1 MAFQASMCK
10 NPSGPVKG
18 KHNPTAWV
26 ERCIVISWA
35 GSTGFWVMANQ
46 RSSVQTMDGLNY
58 STRMV
63 EQPKQPAKN
72 IRCQSS
78 STNHGCH
85 RSETTEPHRDTGN
98 PGGYSFKRF
107 KATTAIRVKVVVEL
121 TRLIGKRWEGLDP
134 KSDNP
139 CGGRATWSTWS
150 ETSTCGD

>member
-1 MAFQASMCK
+1 VAPLK
-10 NPSGPVKG
+10 
-18 KHNPTAWV
+18 
-26 ERCIVISWA
+26 
-35 GSTGFWVMANQ
+35 GSTIPRLELNGALLLAELAQ
-46 RSSVQTMDGLNY
+46 RVSESWQINVHKRPFQTMDGLNY

-121 TRLIGKRWEGLDP
+121 TRLIGKR
-134 KSDNP
+134 
-139 CGGRATWSTWS
+139 
-150 ETSTCGD
+150 